1 MSNQRPLYLII
12 ALLVLMNVAFIF
24 YLFGGGFNRFNSFGM
39 MGNFNGMHGSST
51 MMHGYEDADHEHATS
66 QFTSWESMIEHME
79 EEHGEEGTV
88 HRQVDYDKPVAET
101 HEVSYDFG
109 KIKKSDGI
117 VSTTFEVENHGKK
130 ELVIGEITTS
140 CGCTSAEVEKETLG
154 FNEDT
159 VLTVHFDPNFHDEPQ
174 GKITRSVF
182 VPTNDQ
188 NNPELQFDILVEILE
203 E

>member
-1 MSNQRPLYLII
+1 
-12 ALLVLMNVAFIF
+12 
-24 YLFGGGFNRFNSFGM
+24 
-39 MGNFNGMHGSST
+39 
-51 MMHGYEDADHEHATS
+51 
-66 QFTSWESMIEHME
+66 
-79 EEHGEEGTV
+79 
-88 HRQVDYDKPVAET
+88 
-101 HEVSYDFG
+101 
-109 KIKKSDGI
+109 
-117 VSTTFEVENHGKK
+117 
-130 ELVIGEITTS
+130 VIGEITTS